1 MKKEGIYAKHNL
13 VTGMME
19 LHSENKFRGIQIT
32 DVIRIEPPN
41 EKRVCIY
48 LSMKYEWCWME
59 CPFPTVR

>member
-19 LHSENKFRGIQIT
+19 LHSEYEFRGIQIT

-48 LSMKYEWCWME
+48 LSMKYE
-59 CPFPTVR
+59 